1 MSEFLSAGISHTRLM
16 DVASNV
22 VTAKFLGGDGPLI
35 METKVIF
42 PKVKYNFAY
51 VLLCNTVLTLSNN
64 ISMTYLEK
72 IALPFRKDEFLNKI

>member
-42 PKVKYNFAY
+42 PY
-51 VLLCNTVLTLSNN
+51 
-64 ISMTYLEK
+64 
-72 IALPFRKDEFLNKI
+72 